1 VLISIDGAV
10 AVAYCAG
17 TLDRRSVEELSERLR
32 SLVFSGV
39 RGVVCSLERVEHVHF
54 QALDRLVDLHRL
66 LRAAG
71 GRLVLAGASPY
82 VRQILDF
89 GGIPAQLDVVDG
101 RLEAMMAMRLQAPGA
116 SGTNA
121 ASVQPSLL

>member
-1 VLISIDGAV
+1 MLISIDGAV

-17 TLDRRSVEELSERLR
+17 TLDRRSVEELAERLR

-82 VRQILDF
+82 VKQILDF
-89 GGIPAQLDVVDG
+89 GGIPAQVHVVDG
-101 RLEAMMAMRLQAPGA
+101 RLEAMTAMRMQVPEA
-116 SGTNA
+116 SA
-121 ASVQPSLL
+121 IAEASVQPSLL